1 MLRSRENTY
10 FNKTLASPWE
20 QSVPFLLSI
29 FFCAPIW
36 QSLCKKKAFDLTV
49 KYNDDV
55 FVNHKT
61 KFCLLNSINILHE
74 QTKLP
79 SALFHVLYLKFNT
92 NGHRSTKLLE
102 KRDNFNFVFLNY
114 LQLDR
119 NEPTTPEN
127 GVSVF
132 QLVRYARSCSL

>member
-1 MLRSRENTY
+1 MCETENKVIGMLEKICCEVERTHISTKHWHPHGNNPCPSFSRS
-10 FNKTLASPWE
+10 FP
-20 QSVPFLLSI
+20 VLL
-29 FFCAPIW
+29 FGRVYA
-36 QSLCKKKAFDLTV
+36 KKNIEDKIITEAKAFDLTV

-79 SALFHVLYLKFNT
+79 SALFLVLYLKFNT

-102 KRDNFNFVFLNY
+102 KRDNFNFAFLNY
-114 LQLDR
+114 
-119 NEPTTPEN
+119 P
-127 GVSVF
+127 
-132 QLVRYARSCSL
+132 